1 MKFSELNYNF
11 VFNRIYFTG
20 SFEESLLQRRFEPKF
35 LVPGYK
41 VLLAASGCY
50 CTNQITIPAYT
61 FFYELN
67 SETLSTPYVVRKD

>member
-1 MKFSELNYNF
+1 MIFFLQF
-11 VFNRIYFTG
+11 IG
-20 SFEESLLQRRFEPKF
+20 SMEESLLQRRFEPKY

-41 VLLAASGCY
+41 VLLGASGCY

-67 SETLSTPYVVRKD
+67 GETLSTPYVVS